1 MANTNY
7 VFITGGVVSSL
18 GKGIVAASLGRLLR
32 ARGMSV
38 SILKFDPYLNVDPG
52 TMNPFQHGEVF
63 VTDDGAETDLD
74 LGHYERFI
82 DVNLTRLNNVTAGRI
97 YQTILKKERSG
108 EYLGATVQVIPHVTD
123 EIKSRLKQVATQLA
137 PDVLIVEIGGTVG
150 DIEGLPFLEAI
161 RQFRYDVGFKNTCF
175 IHVTLMPYLGTSGEV
190 KTKPTQHSVN
200 ELRSIGIQP
209 DMLVC
214 RTEIPLG
221 DNERRKVAQFTNIRP
236 ENVIQGE
243 TLATLYEV
251 PLALEKEGLAK
262 QVLELLGLPD
272 REPQLDNWK
281 ALVHRIKHPK
291 NELKVAVVGKYTQ
304 LCDAYLSVTEAIRH
318 AGAACNTRTLI
329 EWVSAEECD
338 TPEAAKARLAGMDA
352 VVVPGGFGSRGIE
365 GKIQAI
371 RVARETGLP
380 FLGLCVGLQ
389 CAVIEFA
396 RHVAGL
402 ELANSLE
409 FDAGT
414 PHPVITLMDEQRN
427 VADKGG
433 TMRLGLY
440 PCHIATHT
448 HTHEAYGNDVVM
460 ERHRHRYEF
469 NNRYREQLSQAGLTI
484 AGTSPDRELVEIV
497 EITDHPWFVATQFH
511 PEFKSRPETAHPLFV
526 GMVQAALKRL
536 PVVEVD
542 TDDIVADEVAV
553 DNVMVTAGASE

>member
-542 TDDIVADEVAV
+542 ADDIVADEVTV
-553 DNVMVTAGASE
+553 DNVMATAGASE